1 MPLKEKIKNTVLRNT
16 GYTLSDFEAMKS
28 KVYEIK
34 NIDKAVAII
43 RDAIAKKMPI
53 TVVGD
58 YDADGI
64 CGTAIFKIALR
75 KLGVIPTTRLPRRFS
90 EGYGLSE
97 KIVDEISEGL
107 LITVDNGIAA
117 SSAIKKAKGKGLT
130 VLITDHHLA
139 PVDGIPVDA
148 DLIIDPNAI
157 PNSAT
162 FNGYCG
168 AGLAYK
174 ICKEL
179 VPADEN
185 RFLTLATIA
194 TIADSVPL
202 IEDNRVL
209 VQKGLEEILMQPS
222 TTVGIQALLKV
233 TGLQYN
239 ITEKDIGFKL
249 GPCLNAPGRLMDDG
263 AEKSLELLSFI
274 GNFDFA
280 EKKAVK
286 LLEFNE
292 ERKVLTESAVETFE
306 TLIENNCLFAD
317 DVLVLQSNDVGEG
330 LVGLCAGKLAEEY
343 KRPCLVFGPFE
354 NGVCKGSGRTYG
366 GVHLKDILDKAKAQ
380 LPENA
385 IVKYGGHSAAVGI
398 SVREEFFDDF
408 ISCVNSLGIEIEE
421 VEDTADIEI
430 FENQITEAIEELK
443 PYAPFGEGNPQIK
456 FKIKNYKTMPVR
468 DKMFAILKEKH
479 LKFCGNCSEA
489 LWFGAVQKYEDMG
502 NPSMFDIIGTIGE
515 NFFNG
520 KITPSIEIISIEPI
534 RTKFTTSPFAKK
546 LEFEANKKMKGV

>member
-1 MPLKEKIKNTVLRNT
+1 MVEKIKNAVLKNT
-16 GYTLSDFEAMKS
+16 GYTLADFEAMKS
-28 KVYEIK
+28 KTYEID
-34 NIDKAVAII
+34 NIDKAVEII
-43 RDAIAKKMPI
+43 KDAIAKKMPI
-53 TVVGD
+53 TVIGD

-64 CGTAIFKIALR
+64 CGTAIFKLALR
-75 KLGVIPTTRLPRRFS
+75 KLGVIPTTRLPKRFS

-117 SSAIKKAKGKGLT
+117 SSAIKKAKEKGLT
-130 VLITDHHLA
+130 VLVTDHHLA
-139 PVDGIPVDA
+139 PVDGIPTDA

-179 VPADEN
+179 VPSYE
-185 RFLTLATIA
+185 RMFLTLATIA

-209 VQKGLEEILMQPS
+209 VERGLEEILMPCS
-222 TTVGIQALLKV
+222 TTVGLQALLKV
-233 TGLQYN
+233 TNLEYN

-249 GPCLNAPGRLMDDG
+249 GPCLNAPGRLMDAG
-263 AEKSLELLSFI
+263 AEVSLDLLSFN
-274 GNFDFA
+274 GNFEYA
-280 EKKAVK
+280 EKKAIK
-286 LLEFNE
+286 LMDYNE
-292 ERKVLTESAVETFE
+292 ERKTLTEEAIETF
-306 TLIENNCLFAD
+306 TQVIEDNCLYAQE
-317 DVLVLQSNDVGEG
+317 VLVLQSNDVGEG
-330 LVGLCAGKLAEEY
+330 LVGLCAGKLAEEH

-354 NGVCKGSGRTYG
+354 NGVCKGSGRTFG
-366 GVHLKDILDKAKAQ
+366 GVHLKDLLDKANAT
-380 LPENA
+380 LPEGA

-398 SVREEFFDDF
+398 SVKEEYFNDF
-408 ISCVNSLGIEIEE
+408 IDCVNSLGIEIEE
-421 VEDTADIEI
+421 VEETADIEI
-430 FENQITEAIEELK
+430 FESEITEAIEAMK

-456 FKIKNYKTMPVR
+456 FKIKNYKIMPVR
-468 DKMFAILKEKH
+468 NVMYAVLKEKH

-489 LWFGAVQKYEDMG
+489 LWFGAVRKYEDMG
-502 NPSMFDIIGTIGE
+502 TPTTFDILGVIGE

-520 KITPSIEIISIEPI
+520 NITPSIEIISIEPI
-534 RTKFTTSPFAKK
+534 TVKKVGTTPFAKRLAAK
-546 LEFEANKKMKGV
+546 AKTR